1 MSKIPRYTLIVFLCA
16 ALTAILVSPCSAQLR
31 GKALYEKLTTDRTL
45 VKTEGLS
52 RVTWTPCG
60 SAYYYYDAEAKT
72 FLEVDTDTGEESPL
86 FDDAALIEA
95 YNAVSGT
102 EVTALPFRRFTFLG
116 ECQKIQFLAEN
127 RAFIYERATHSI
139 YAYVPERE
147 VVGVRGRRYSEVFSP
162 DLQYRAYTRDFDL
175 YVKDRKEREK
185 ALTSGGHADLRNA
198 FPDWV
203 YPEELGQYQVFWW
216 SPDSS
221 KIAYMQFDEYPVTKY
236 PIVHDVS
243 PEPELELQSY
253 PKAGA
258 NNPIVRMF
266 VVDVESREITR
277 IETGMDT
284 NVYLYRGDWTPD
296 GKFFTWRRLNRWQNQ
311 VEVFLSDPETG
322 KSRLLLKD
330 ADPCYIGEGGQLL
343 WLKGGRFLW
352 TSERSGWNE
361 VYLYDMEGKLVR
373 QLTDARL
380 PIGRILGVE
389 EESGWVY
396 FSGYETRGLESHL
409 YRVKLDGTGFARL
422 TKETGSHSIS
432 LSPNAKFYTDSFSSF
447 ETMRRVTLHRAD
459 GTLIREMGKSTVSQA
474 FKDLKLIEPEH
485 FTFKSSDGKHD
496 LDGILYFPAHFDP
509 KHSYP
514 LIMSVYGGP
523 GARQAVNRYVIN
535 GRSQA
540 LAQLGFLV
548 ASVDHRGVS
557 RRGKKFQNLM
567 YLNLGEIELADHVA
581 AVKDITSRPYADAE
595 RVGITG
601 HSYGGYLTCI
611 ALLKAPDVFH
621 VGVAGA
627 PVTDWRNYDTIYTER
642 YMRRPQDNPEG
653 YKKASCMTYAKDLKG
668 HLSIHHGA
676 VDDNVHPG
684 NSIQL
689 LQELLKH
696 NKTFD
701 FMFYPE
707 QQHGIRFARY
717 GESRVEYFILHL
729 KPEVK

>member
-1 MSKIPRYTLIVFLCA
+1 MSKIHRYALIVLLCA
-16 ALTAILVSPCSAQLR
+16 AFTAVLVSPCSAQLR
-31 GKALYEKLTTDRTL
+31 GKALYDKLTTDRTL
-45 VKTEGLS
+45 VNAEGLS

-60 SAYYYYDAEAKT
+60 SAYYYYDAKAKT
-72 FLEVDTDTGEESPL
+72 FLEVNAETGEVSPL

-95 YNAVSGT
+95 YNTVSGA
-102 EVTALPFRRFTFLG
+102 EVTVLPFSRFTFLG
-116 ECQKIQFLAEN
+116 GCQKIQFLAEN
-127 RAFIYERATHSI
+127 LAFIYERATHSI
-139 YAYVPERE
+139 YSYVPERE
-147 VVGVRGRRYSEVFSP
+147 VVGVRGRSYQEVLSP
-162 DLQYRAYTRDFDL
+162 DLQNRAYTRDFDL
-175 YVKDRKEREK
+175 YVKDRKENEQ
-185 ALTSGGHADLRNA
+185 ALTSGGHSDLRNA

-203 YPEELGQYQVFWW
+203 YPEELGQYDVFWW
-216 SPDSS
+216 SPDSK

-258 NNPIVRMF
+258 NNPIVRLF
-266 VVDVESREITR
+266 VVDVKSREITQ
-277 IETGMDT
+277 IETGMNT
-284 NVYLYRGDWTPD
+284 NVYLYRGNWTPD
-296 GKFFTWRRLNRWQNQ
+296 GKYFTWRRLNRWQNQ

-322 KSRLLLKD
+322 KSSLLLKD
-330 ADPCYIGEGGQLL
+330 SDPCYIDEGGQLI
-343 WLKGGRFLW
+343 WLEGGRFLW

-361 VYLYDMEGKLVR
+361 IFLYDMEGKLIK

-380 PIGRILGVE
+380 PIGRILGVDE
-389 EESGWVY
+389 EDGWVY
-396 FSGYETRGLESHL
+396 LSGYETRGLESHL

-422 TKETGSHSIS
+422 TKQAGSHSIS
-432 LSPNAKFYTDSFSSF
+432 LSPNAKFFTDSFSSF
-447 ETMRRVTLHRAD
+447 DTMRQFTLHRAD
-459 GTLIREMGKSTVSQA
+459 GTLIRELGTSTVSQE
-474 FKDLKLIEPEH
+474 FLDLTLIAPEH
-485 FTFKSSDGKHD
+485 FTFKSADGQHD
-496 LDGILYFPAHFDP
+496 LDGVLYFPAHFDP
-509 KHSYP
+509 KQSYP

-523 GARQAVNRYVIN
+523 GSRQAVNRYVIN

-567 YLNLGEIELADHVA
+567 YLNMGEIELADHVA
-581 AVKDITSRPYADAE
+581 AVKHITSRPYADAE

-653 YKKASCMTYAKDLKG
+653 YRKGSCMTYAKDLIG

-696 NKTFD
+696 NKTFE
-701 FMFYPE
+701 FMLYPE
-707 QQHGIRFARY
+707 QQHGIRFSRY
-717 GESRVEYFILHL
+717 ADSRVEYFILHL